1 MPVSFEEVEILFFRP
16 CCLSL
21 GKKYQV
27 FAIVIRKKIGIALVI
42 EIESC
47 LPQVKLLTLQAV
59 KERLDF
65 FPLALGERGGL
76 DIPATRSANE
86 FFNNLMMNVG
96 YAVANS
102 IECSNQLVFGEEELI
117 GSLFE

>member
-1 MPVSFEEVEILFFRP
+1 MPVSFEEVEILFFRA

-21 GKKYQV
+21 GEKNQV
-27 FAIVIRKKIGIALVI
+27 FAIVIRKKIGFAFAI
-42 EIESC
+42 EFESC
-47 LPQVKLLTLQAV
+47 LPQIELFTLQAV
-59 KERLDF
+59 KERLNF
-65 FPLALGERGGL
+65 FPLALGEHGGL

-86 FFNNLMMNVG
+86 FSNNFVMNIG
-96 YAVANS
+96 YAVANT